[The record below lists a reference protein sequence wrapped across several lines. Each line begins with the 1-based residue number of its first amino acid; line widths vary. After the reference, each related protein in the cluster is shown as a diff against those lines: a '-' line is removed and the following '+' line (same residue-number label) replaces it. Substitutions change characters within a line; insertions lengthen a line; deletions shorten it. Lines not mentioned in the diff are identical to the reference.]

1 MVGAVDFEEKEER
14 CFICLY
20 TISQRPA
27 FFFLGHEAIYHW
39 YAAKQEPGILHGCW
53 CASSGTNL
61 DNFGEGPPVVSS
73 VFRERGGGAQGELKR
88 EKYDLAMEDAYTQ
101 QTLFPKRF
109 YKKKFYIHM

>member
-1 MVGAVDFEEKEER
+1 MPLILRRKRRGVSFVYIPYHSDR
-14 CFICLY
+14 
-20 TISQRPA
+20 R
-27 FFFLGHEAIYHW
+27 FFSWVTGAIYHW